1 MTKSVLKETINRGHW
16 PAVLDMRVRD
26 VQEAQPDVC
35 ERLRQ
40 VALGQP
46 VLCGHYPDRTLADL
60 ALIEHIPL
68 EELLKALSD

>member
-1 MTKSVLKETINRGHW
+1 MTKALLKETIKKGHW

-26 VQEAQPDVC
+26 VHDAQPDAC
-35 ERLRQ
+35 ERLRH
-40 VALGQP
+40 VAGGQP

-68 EELLKALSD
+68 EELLTVLSD